1 MLALAG
7 LGAGSLLSF
16 MAACGSVNE
25 PFVIVVGGV
34 DAGADDGATTDAS
47 SDDAATDATVQD
59 SGPDG
64 SVQDASV
71 DATVTDAGAD
81 AAADAAADAGQDSA
95 IVDAG
100 PVLADGSSVVTVG
113 DAQVIIPPLDP
124 TLLGDGGIVVSDGGL
139 ANADGGALT
148 PRQFRDLVNG
158 ITCQRASE
166 CCCPGCS
173 AVDLATPGAG
183 FSQSKCTATTGLG
196 ASGIQRI
203 LLGNESIPAANLVQ
217 SPTALAQCL
226 SLLNVTL
233 TSCQSLT
240 ASNVKTLRAV
250 CLDAYRSSVT
260 VGGRCINSYDCSMP
274 ARCVTEDGGQVCRP
288 LAAQGEVC
296 AFSNDC
302 SSRSVQGI
310 PPNYCKQGDGG
321 FSCQPYLGI
330 DEVCPFDTACGA
342 GACTVRS
349 DGIKRCSA
357 SLPFAALGDPAS
369 FCTAYAP

>member
-124 TLLGDGGIVVSDGGL
+124 TLLGDGGIVLSDGGL

-148 PRQFRDLVNG
+148 PREFRDLVNG

-183 FSQSKCTATTGLG
+183 FSQSKCTTGLG
-196 ASGIQRI
+196 ANGIQFI
-203 LLGNESIPAANLVQ
+203 TIGNETISVSKLTTNPVA
-217 SPTALAQCL
+217 SAQCL
-226 SLLNVTL
+226 SLLNQTL
-233 TSCQSLT
+233 SSCQSLDAQKIAALRGVCLSAYVSSNQLGDSCT
-240 ASNVKTLRAV
+240 GTYDCAPGNRCRANDAGALTCLSLRSVGDPCVGNADCSFRAVSGIPANYCRFSDAGNSCRPFTGVGQPCSNVTECGSAV
-250 CLDAYRSSVT
+250 CLAGV
-260 VGGRCINSYDCSMP
+260 
-274 ARCVTEDGGQVCRP
+274 DGV
-288 LAAQGEVC
+288 
-296 AFSNDC
+296 
-302 SSRSVQGI
+302 
-310 PPNYCKQGDGG
+310 
-321 FSCQPYLGI
+321 
-330 DEVCPFDTACGA
+330 
-342 GACTVRS
+342 
-349 DGIKRCSA
+349 KRCTA
-357 SLPFAALGDPAS
+357 SLPFAAQGEPAS
-369 FCTAYAP
+369 YCVTYAP

>member
-81 AAADAAADAGQDSA
+81 AAADAAADARQDSA

-124 TLLGDGGIVVSDGGL
+124 TLLGDGGISLSDGGL
-139 ANADGGALT
+139 VAADGGTLT
-148 PRQFRDLVNG
+148 PRAFRDLVNG
-158 ITCQRASE
+158 ITCQRAQE

-183 FSQSKCTATTGLG
+183 FSQSKCTTGLG
-196 ASGIQRI
+196 SNGIQRV
-203 LLGNESIPAANLVQ
+203 LFGNETIPAGNLA
-217 SPTALAQCL
+217 TNTFAMAQCVA
-226 SLLNVTL
+226 LLNDAVST
-233 TSCQSLT
+233 CQSLT
-240 ASNVKTLRAV
+240 SSKVSVLRSV
-250 CLDAYRSSVT
+250 CLQSF
-260 VGGRCINSYDCSMP
+260 NSTRPIGEPCNLAFDCQMP
-274 ARCVTEDGGQVCRP
+274 ARCGSVDGG
-288 LAAQGEVC
+288 A
-296 AFSNDC
+296 
-302 SSRSVQGI
+302 
-310 PPNYCKQGDGG
+310 KT
-321 FSCQPYLGI
+321 CQPLVSEGSTCAAGSDCTPRGIQGTPPLFCNPGDAGPTCTGYLAPG
-330 DEVCPFDTACGA
+330 EACPFESACGSGTCIIA
-342 GACTVRS
+342 ADQV
-349 DGIKRCSA
+349 KRCSA

-369 FCTAYAP
+369 YCTAYTP